1 MLFKDPD
8 AKMNSR
14 NSSELS
20 TRKTIC
26 LFWKPDIVPF
36 ISNESYLIHHP
47 FLCAQTS
54 KKELHLVLN
63 GSSFS
68 CPIAT
73 NPTFSQTI
81 LPTSKSLFST
91 QHSLLNFWPLQFLNK
106 TNKTLQSH
114 YNKMTSSSF
123 TADISTFS
131 AGHKD
136 FLVISQGTL

>member
-8 AKMNSR
+8 AKMNLR
-14 NSSELS
+14 NSLKFS

-26 LFWKPDIVPF
+26 LFWKTDAVPF
-36 ISNESYLIHHP
+36 ISNESCLIHHP
-47 FLCAQTS
+47 FLCAQTA

-63 GSSFS
+63 DSSFS
-68 CPIAT
+68 CPRAT
-73 NPTFSQTI
+73 NLTFSQTI

-91 QHSLLNFWPLQFLNK
+91 QHSRLNFWPLQFLNK

-114 YNKMTSSSF
+114 YNKMSSSSF
-123 TADISTFS
+123 TTDISTLS

-136 FLVISQGTL
+136 VLVISQDTL

>member
-8 AKMNSR
+8 AKMNFR
-14 NSSELS
+14 NSLKFS

-36 ISNESYLIHHP
+36 VSNESYLIHHP
-47 FLCAQTS
+47 FLCVQTA

-63 GSSFS
+63 DSSFS

-81 LPTSKSLFST
+81 LPTSKPLFST
-91 QHSLLNFWPLQFLNK
+91 QPSLLNFWPLQFLNK

-114 YNKMTSSSF
+114 YNRMSSLSF
-123 TADISTFS
+123 AADISILS
-131 AGHKD
+131 ASHKD
-136 FLVISQGTL
+136 FLVISQGIL